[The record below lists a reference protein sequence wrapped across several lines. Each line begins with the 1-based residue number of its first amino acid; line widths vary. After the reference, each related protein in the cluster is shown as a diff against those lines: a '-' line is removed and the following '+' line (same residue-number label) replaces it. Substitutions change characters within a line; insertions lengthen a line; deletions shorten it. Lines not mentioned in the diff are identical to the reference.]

1 MFNRSPVCDPSA
13 VPTLPVKPRP
23 LMIQQLYINLPVA
36 DLTRASAFYHAL
48 GFAPVP
54 EFSGTEAACVAVNDH
69 LFVML
74 CPHAKF
80 REFTPKAICD
90 TSQAV
95 EMLLNVRCESREAVD
110 ELVARAL
117 AAGGS
122 THDQPEDFGFMY
134 THSFLDPD
142 GHGWGVFATTP
153 DAS

>member
-1 MFNRSPVCDPSA
+1 MP
-13 VPTLPVKPRP
+13 
-23 LMIQQLYINLPVA
+23 QQLYINLPVA
-36 DLTRASAFYHAL
+36 DLARAKAFYHAL

-54 EFSGTEAACVAVNDH
+54 EFSGEEAACVSVTEH
-69 LFVML
+69 VFVML

-95 EMLLNVRCESREAVD
+95 EMLLNVRCNRREAVD
-110 ELVARAL
+110 DLVSRAL

-142 GHGWGVFATTP
+142 GHGWGVFAMTT
-153 DAS
+153 AST